1 MTYARVIAVLHSAS
15 QKQKSRKLARDLRFE
30 DFDHWVG
37 VVFVFLVVGDAGVDG
52 GVDGDGKGDGEDEP
66 ERRHKE
72 KLGEVGE
79 YDEQSWR
86 WPRFNVVHRVSR
98 DMNCAILA

>member
-30 DFDHWVG
+30 DFDHSVG

-52 GVDGDGKGDGEDEP
+52 GVDGDGEDEP
-66 ERRHKE
+66 ERRNKE

-86 WPRFNVVHRVSR
+86 WSRFNVVHRVSR

>member
-52 GVDGDGKGDGEDEP
+52 GDDGDGEDEP
-66 ERRHKE
+66 ERRNKE

-86 WPRFNVVHRVSR
+86 RPRFNVVHRVSR
-98 DMNCAILA
+98 DMNLGMKL